1 MAMGPVFAELVEK
14 AFKCGAKGGRQG
26 VYSSDPDL
34 PDGRQGKKK
43 VRTENG
49 RNGRFHG
56 IHGDLPLSLDIF

>member
-34 PDGRQGKKK
+34 PDGMQGKKK
-43 VRTENG
+43 
-49 RNGRFHG
+49 
-56 IHGDLPLSLDIF
+56 